1 MFPTWPSKEPT
12 ASPLSFYTSS
22 PFTQGH
28 SLTLSFTYSLSFSL
42 FLPPQP
48 PSILPFHISPK
59 RERGATSFIVLRQSG
74 EGGAMRKKALVCMC
88 ERVCMCVTLG
98 RGAGWLDTL
107 GASLQNAALGWSSR
121 WIWMRKKA
129 EGDAVGRFPRQSA
142 SAWTIPS
149 LSASNTHS
157 HTHAHTLSHG
167 TRQLHCHHTQSEKER
182 EWNWGRESKRE
193 RRGLTAGMEGRMRW
207 RCPPFGYEPG
217 EKGWLA
223 TFLDGS
229 GAPMISLQSGIA
241 HQSRLSAS
249 MAIWTKP
256 PARYSRMGKR
266 FCPLL
271 LTCWMRVRMSW
282 PFRFASFLLSPFS
295 FPILRWRLFIHSVR
309 RRGLLVLAVCLG
321 QALLFTCR
329 VCVCVCVCVC
339 GIGVGGG
346 NDTIPLDPLPLCV
359 FMTLCSHSMCC
370 V

>member
-1 MFPTWPSKEPT
+1 MAVQGAHRLPAFALYLLSVHARSLPHTFFHLFSFVFSFSPSAASLHPTFS
-12 ASPLSFYTSS
+12 Y
-22 PFTQGH
+22 FTQTWARRYVFYSAASKWWGGGDEKESLGVYVRVCVYVCDAGEGCGVIGH
-28 SLTLSFTYSLSFSL
+28 ARCLSVECSIGLELSLNMDEKESRGWCSRKI
-42 FLPPQP
+42 P
-48 PSILPFHISPK
+48 PSVRLCLNNTKPLCF
-59 RERGATSFIVLRQSG
+59 
-74 EGGAMRKKALVCMC
+74 
-88 ERVCMCVTLG
+88 
-98 RGAGWLDTL
+98 
-107 GASLQNAALGWSSR
+107 
-121 WIWMRKKA
+121 
-129 EGDAVGRFPRQSA
+129 
-142 SAWTIPS
+142 
-149 LSASNTHS
+149 NTHS

-207 RCPPFGYEPG
+207 RCPPLGYEPG

-229 GAPMISLQSGIA
+229 RAPMISLQSGIA
-241 HQSRLSAS
+241 HRSRLSAS

-295 FPILRWRLFIHSVR
+295 FPILRWRLFVNSVR

-339 GIGVGGG
+339 VA
-346 NDTIPLDPLPLCV
+346 
-359 FMTLCSHSMCC
+359 
-370 V
+370 